1 MIIVLRSIAHTPSD
15 AIRVHSIKQSA
26 PTTRI
31 TQPNSSLR
39 VSANSRA
46 PLPAGKRGAAE
57 TPEEQLGVIPLF
69 RSGRGM
75 RAVTVAH

>member
-15 AIRVHSIKQSA
+15 AIRVHSIKQPA

-31 TQPNSSLR
+31 
-39 VSANSRA
+39 SANSRA
-46 PLPAGKRGAAE
+46 PLSAGKRGAAE

-69 RSGRGM
+69 RSGR
-75 RAVTVAH
+75 